1 MPTLTHIT
9 FGFMCKEAKSKNEA
23 KTVSKGHGCNEEAGT
38 HLRRK
43 ETKMMKIKCAS
54 GNLTGKWAKVVQ

>member
-1 MPTLTHIT
+1 
-9 FGFMCKEAKSKNEA
+9 MCKEAKSKNEA